1 MAKAVL
7 FDMDGVLAFT
17 EQFYNRRRMDYL
29 AEHGLC
35 FDEVPD
41 FSGSDD
47 AAMWEA
53 LIPDDAGRR
62 RRLHAGYEEYS
73 SAHPTP
79 WATVANPQAATT
91 FGLLRRRGISVAIC
105 SSSPRALVDE
115 LVVALDVEGLVDCT
129 MSGYDCS
136 EFKPSPEIYLRTMG
150 GLGVSADQSIVVED
164 SPIGIAA
171 GKRSGALVCALRPPA
186 GVRLDQSGADVIID
200 HLMDVV
206 PLAMS
211 GRVPRQ

>member
-17 EQFYNRRRMDYL
+17 EQFYNQRRMDYL

-35 FDEVPD
+35 FDKVPD
-41 FSGSDD
+41 FSGADD
-47 AAMWEA
+47 AAIWEA
-53 LIPDDAGRR
+53 LVPDDAGRR

-79 WATVANPQAATT
+79 WAAVANPQAATT

-115 LVVALDVEGLVDCT
+115 LVVALDLEDLVDCT

-136 EFKPSPEIYLRTMG
+136 EFKPSPEIYLRAMD
-150 GLGVSADQSIVVED
+150 GLGIHASQSIVVED

-200 HLMDVV
+200 DLVDVV
-206 PLAMS
+206 PLATS
-211 GRVPRQ
+211 GRLAHQ